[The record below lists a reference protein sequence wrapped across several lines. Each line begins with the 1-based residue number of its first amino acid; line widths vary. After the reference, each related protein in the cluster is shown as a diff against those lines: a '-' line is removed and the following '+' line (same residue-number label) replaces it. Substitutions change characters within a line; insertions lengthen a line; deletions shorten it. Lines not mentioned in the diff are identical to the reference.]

1 MYKGFNLNI
10 ESTYFSEYVDYGRKL
25 HNDNK
30 KLVKSKLDS
39 FVGQDGELIASKIIA
54 EWFPA
59 IEADIFLSHSHKD
72 EASVLGL
79 SGWLH
84 ENFGLTSFIDSCIWG
99 YSNTLLKMIDD
110 QYCWESDRSI
120 YDYNKRNRSTSHVY
134 MMLSTALA
142 KMIDKCEG
150 VFFVNTPNS
159 ISADKY
165 IKGSEVTDSPW
176 IYSEIAMTS
185 LVRKRS
191 PLEHRKKIREARDS
205 MESIEKSLRIEYDV
219 DLSHLTQL
227 SIQDLVRWSDENIVK
242 GSSALDSLYKLNGV
256 FYGR

>member
-1 MYKGFNLNI
+1 
-10 ESTYFSEYVDYGRKL
+10 
-25 HNDNK
+25 
-30 KLVKSKLDS
+30 
-39 FVGQDGELIASKIIA
+39 
-54 EWFPA
+54 
-59 IEADIFLSHSHKD
+59 
-72 EASVLGL
+72 
-79 SGWLH
+79 
-84 ENFGLTSFIDSCIWG
+84 
-99 YSNTLLKMIDD
+99 MIDD

-191 PLEHRKKIREARDS
+191 PLEHRKKISEARDS